1 MSNFHIHGEAWSG
14 IVLAG
19 VEGEH
24 SEVPTT
30 TTQAQ
35 APDLPGACGVDQP
48 PSRVSHT
55 LGSTTS

>member
-24 SEVPTT
+24 SDP
-30 TTQAQ
+30 
-35 APDLPGACGVDQP
+35 
-48 PSRVSHT
+48 
-55 LGSTTS
+55 

>member
-24 SEVPTT
+24 SEVHNHR
-30 TTQAQ
+30 A
-35 APDLPGACGVDQP
+35 
-48 PSRVSHT
+48 
-55 LGSTTS
+55 